1 MGIVLNRFEDNQFF
15 LDGLY
20 YALLKVYSVASMNCG
35 EVSCGS
41 FLLNRL
47 KMEEYRRGIRVGLIS
62 VRPVEDAEEGYDT
75 LSLNRVALSTF
86 TISDSVEGGISV

>member
-1 MGIVLNRFEDNQFF
+1 
-15 LDGLY
+15 
-20 YALLKVYSVASMNCG
+20 
-35 EVSCGS
+35 
-41 FLLNRL
+41 
-47 KMEEYRRGIRVGLIS
+47 MEEYRRGIRVGLIS